1 MYYYDY
7 IIIGSGLAGLYASY
21 RASNYGKVA
30 LITKSNIRESNSY
43 YAQGGIAAVT
53 DEEDR
58 PAFDY
63 EDTIVAG
70 RGLCDHTAVN
80 ILVNEGPHRIMELVE
95 DGMRFDMLGNN
106 FALGLEGGH
115 HMRRILHAG
124 GDVTG
129 MKITDFMINKV
140 INDKNIDLFEN
151 RAAIS
156 LLCEDG
162 TCYGVRSWNSV
173 RDCEET
179 FVGKFTFLTS
189 GGASAIYKRTTNPHT
204 TTGDGVAITYESG
217 CKLADMEFIQFH
229 PTALYTEQDKT
240 FLISEAV
247 RGEGAYLINS
257 KGERFMPA
265 IHELAELAPR
275 DIVARSIYLQILN
288 QKEPYVYLSLKHLD
302 PERIK
307 TRFPN
312 IFEKCCQ
319 LGIDMTDKIP
329 VAPAAHYMVGGVRT
343 DCNGRTNV
351 NNLYV
356 CGELAST
363 GIMGANRLA
372 SNSLLECLVFGHRA
386 VEDTHEA
393 YNNDVNLTAQPTF
406 SHIFYKN
413 PANEIPYLDLK
424 ERVANIMNEKAGI
437 IRNENLLTEGLEMLE
452 NEKNKIGRD
461 INEIYTHLSNNL
473 ITVAELII
481 KSAIYRK
488 ESRGGHYRED
498 YPNED
503 PNFVKHIIQ
512 QKGKP
517 ITTIPV
523 DDK

>member
-1 MYYYDY
+1 
-7 IIIGSGLAGLYASY
+7 
-21 RASNYGKVA
+21 
-30 LITKSNIRESNSY
+30 
-43 YAQGGIAAVT
+43 
-53 DEEDR
+53 
-58 PAFDY
+58 
-63 EDTIVAG
+63 
-70 RGLCDHTAVN
+70 
-80 ILVNEGPHRIMELVE
+80 
-95 DGMRFDMLGNN
+95 
-106 FALGLEGGH
+106 
-115 HMRRILHAG
+115 
-124 GDVTG
+124 
-129 MKITDFMINKV
+129 
-140 INDKNIDLFEN
+140 
-151 RAAIS
+151 
-156 LLCEDG
+156 
-162 TCYGVRSWNSV
+162 
-173 RDCEET
+173 
-179 FVGKFTFLTS
+179 
-189 GGASAIYKRTTNPHT
+189 
-204 TTGDGVAITYESG
+204 
-217 CKLADMEFIQFH
+217 
-229 PTALYTEQDKT
+229 
-240 FLISEAV
+240 
-247 RGEGAYLINS
+247 
-257 KGERFMPA
+257 
-265 IHELAELAPR
+265 
-275 DIVARSIYLQILN
+275 
-288 QKEPYVYLSLKHLD
+288 
-302 PERIK
+302 
-307 TRFPN
+307 
-312 IFEKCCQ
+312 
-319 LGIDMTDKIP
+319 MTDKIP

-372 SNSLLECLVFGHRA
+372 SNSLLECLVFGYRA
-386 VEDTHEA
+386 VEDTREA
-393 YNNDVNLTAQPTF
+393 YNNDANLAVQPTF